1 MTYSGVLSGKSISGR
16 VGDKSSKSTFKL
28 DRIIFFFI
36 YLSSFE
42 FFIYFYHFY
51 HFLSFLLFYFFFF
64 YFDTRSDQNNTI
76 RSASAD
82 NVEWVMQIR
91 HAVCSECRYED

>member
-42 FFIYFYHFY
+42 FLYIFIIFI
-51 HFLSFLLFYFFFF
+51 FLLFYFFFF
-64 YFDTRSDQNNTI
+64 LFFF
-76 RSASAD
+76 
-82 NVEWVMQIR
+82 
-91 HAVCSECRYED
+91 